1 MTPGSLLRSGLVV
14 RPYPAARAV
23 DAGGATL
30 TWLAAEAEEAG
41 GPLVLAAD
49 RRAADR
55 RVPLVAYNLDGL
67 RAFGLASTGG
77 EDSPVFGITSGPT
90 PAPGRANSVP
100 RPPRTVAAV
109 LGSGPNPGHEL
120 LAEAMAGLAADG
132 VTVSVASTP
141 DVRVYAPPA
150 FAPPL
155 QAVASS
161 HVPAG
166 FDVYYPSGSVDP
178 TFGGFQDV
186 TVTPW
191 PAESYR
197 SGEVYFICGV
207 GGGNLPAGGK
217 NRHCGYFA
225 VVRTPG
231 PGGASPPDGYE
242 LLFTTPSPTGAMP
255 DSVLNT
261 MMAVGM
267 AADHRAALDVFR
279 GAGGRFGG
287 LLYSVAWSPLSPYTP
302 RDVDLERLADI
313 LGFDLLLFTQ
323 AELEA
328 DPAAV
333 AQDFAARAAA
343 FFA

>member
-1 MTPGSLLRSGLVV
+1 MTPGSPLRSGLVV

-30 TWLAAEAEEAG
+30 AWLAAVAEEAN

-49 RRAADR
+49 GRAADR

-67 RAFGLASTGG
+67 RAFGLAPTGG
-77 EDSPVFGITSGPT
+77 VDSPVFGLTSGPSLT
-90 PAPGRANSVP
+90 PGRPGSVP
-100 RPPRTVAAV
+100 RPPRTAVVIPDGVTVGDPELVAA
-109 LGSGPNPGHEL
+109 
-120 LAEAMAGLAADG
+120 AMAGLAADG
-132 VTVSVASTP
+132 VTVSVPSAP
-141 DVRVYAPPA
+141 DIRVYAPPA
-150 FAPPL
+150 FAAPL

-166 FDVYYPSGSVDP
+166 FDVYYPSGSVNS

-197 SGEVYFICGV
+197 SGEVFFACGV

-217 NRHCGYFA
+217 NRLCGYFA

-242 LLFTTPSPTGAMP
+242 LLFTTPAPTGAMP

-261 MMAVGM
+261 MMGVGM
-267 AADHRAALDVFR
+267 AADHRAALDALR
-279 GAGGRFGG
+279 DSGGRFGG
-287 LLYSVAWSPLSPYTP
+287 LLYGLRWSPLSPYSP
-302 RDVDLERLADI
+302 RDADMERLADT
-313 LGFDLLLFTQ
+313 LGFDLLLHHQ
-323 AELEA
+323 ADIEA
-328 DPAAV
+328 DPGTMPR
-333 AQDFAARAAA
+333 DIAARAAA